1 MNVHRLFAAAATLLV
16 SACATQTAPPA
27 DIAIKNVNVIPM
39 TDETVLPGRTVF
51 IRDGRIA
58 LISDSR
64 HAATARA
71 TKVIDGGNAYL
82 IPGLADMHAH
92 LGLVLPWDGDPTH
105 DGKARDLCLYLPNGV
120 TKIRNMRGTPGDLEL
135 REELRSGLLTGPE
148 LLLAGPSLHS
158 TLPDSFGPKVTTAVE
173 AEAVVRAQVAAG
185 YDLIKVHNVLPQP
198 AYDAVIETAAALGVP
213 VAGHIQQGK
222 GGAENARL
230 GSIEHAEELGKMLGE
245 DKDFSDAPE
254 FLNALK
260 ASGAYVTPTLIVFET
275 IAEYLDDTSL
285 AALYDAPETSYVS
298 AYWRRNMAAERNF
311 FRQSFG
317 ENYATQIKGLNEQAA
332 QHRTLT
338 RQLNDAGVPLLLGT
352 DAVGLV
358 APGFS
363 THQELTLMVQS
374 GMTPYEALR
383 TATVNPARWAGKTG
397 AEGVI
402 VKDAKADLVLLSD
415 NPLDNISATTSVV
428 GVMTSGEWLD
438 RSRLDAMLDQ
448 CREPDAE

>member
-1 MNVHRLFAAAATLLV
+1 MTIHRLLVAAATLLA
-16 SACATQTAPPA
+16 SACATQIAPPA

-39 TDETVLPGRTVF
+39 TEETVLTGRTVL
-51 IRDGRIA
+51 IRDGHIA
-58 LISDSR
+58 AILNGR
-64 HAATARA
+64 PAATARA
-71 TKVIDGGNAYL
+71 AKVIDGENGYL

-92 LGLVLPWDGDPTH
+92 LGLILPWDGDPSR
-105 DGKARDLCLYLPNGV
+105 DGKAHDLCLYLPNGV
-120 TKIRNMRGTPGDLEL
+120 TKVRNMRGTPGDLEL

-158 TLPDSFGPKVTTAVE
+158 TLPDSFGPKVTTAAE

-185 YDLIKVHNVLPQP
+185 YDLIKVHNQLPQP
-198 AYDAVIETAAALGVP
+198 AYDAVIETAVALGIP

-222 GGAENARL
+222 SDVENARL
-230 GSIEHAEELGKMLGE
+230 GSIEHAEELVKMLGE
-245 DKDFSDAPE
+245 DKDFSDAPA

-275 IAEYLDDTSL
+275 IAEYLDDDSL
-285 AALYDAPETSYVS
+285 AALYNAPETSYVS

-317 ENYATQIKGLNEQAA
+317 ENYATQIKGLNEQSA

-338 RQLNDAGVPLLLGT
+338 RQLNDAGIPLLLGT

-363 THQELTLMVQS
+363 THQELMLMVKS
-374 GMTPYEALR
+374 GMTPFEALQ

-402 VKDAKADLVLLSD
+402 AKDAKADLVFLSD
-415 NPLDNISATTSVV
+415 NPLENISATTSVV
-428 GVMTSGEWLD
+428 GVIKSGEWFD
-438 RSRLDAMLDQ
+438 RPRLNAILDQ
-448 CREPDAE
+448 CREPDVE